1 MSAFFSL
8 GRRSFPGNFFDGSPS
23 FFSFLFLCGKGAVFF
38 NRNLPH
44 VSMRGEGGNPT
55 GVKKGF
61 FSPNAFFD
69 ARLGAAEAVC
79 IFPTKKYKVFLHVM
93 TAEKNWATTN
103 GFFFPVGGECS
114 KSSCWAGAG
123 GGITAMLTFPSPKK
137 CQVEAIF
144 LKRVSFG
151 RFKPGLLLLL
161 LRTRGI

>member
-44 VSMRGEGGNPT
+44 VSMRGEGGHPT

-114 KSSCWAGAG
+114 KKFLGRGRWLYYGYANFS
-123 GGITAMLTFPSPKK
+123 FPKK
-137 CQVEAIF
+137 LSSLGDF
-144 LKRVSFG
+144 F
-151 RFKPGLLLLL
+151 
-161 LRTRGI
+161 